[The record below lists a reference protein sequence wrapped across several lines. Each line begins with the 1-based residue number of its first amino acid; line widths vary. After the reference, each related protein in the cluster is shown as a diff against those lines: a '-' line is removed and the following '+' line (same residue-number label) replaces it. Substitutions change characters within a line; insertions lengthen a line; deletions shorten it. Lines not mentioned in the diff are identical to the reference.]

1 MTRLELA
8 GTERVDDLSAL
19 WLALHH
25 HHRVAVG
32 TLPLVEDEE
41 LSWERRRSLYL
52 DRLGSGNGFLVV
64 AVEDNDVVSY
74 ALVCIENGPDDPYP
88 VGQRYAELY
97 SLSVAP
103 QLRGRGIGTRLL
115 DFVDEELARRSIE
128 DLKVAVM
135 VGNTDA
141 ERLYER
147 RGLRRAELVLYR
159 FGAGTGSH

>member
-8 GTERVDDLSAL
+8 GAERVEDLSAL
-19 WLALHH
+19 SLALHH

-32 TLPLVEDEE
+32 TLPLVEDDE
-41 LSWERRRSLYL
+41 LSWQRRRALYL
-52 DRLGSGNGFLVV
+52 DRLGSGRGFLVV
-64 AVEDNDVVSY
+64 ELEGNDVVGY
-74 ALVCIENGPDDPYP
+74 ALVCIEDSPDDTFP
-88 VGQRYAELY
+88 VGERYAELY

-103 QLRGRGIGTRLL
+103 QLRGRGIATRLL

-141 ERLYER
+141 ERLYQR

-159 FGAGTGSH
+159 FGARTSSH